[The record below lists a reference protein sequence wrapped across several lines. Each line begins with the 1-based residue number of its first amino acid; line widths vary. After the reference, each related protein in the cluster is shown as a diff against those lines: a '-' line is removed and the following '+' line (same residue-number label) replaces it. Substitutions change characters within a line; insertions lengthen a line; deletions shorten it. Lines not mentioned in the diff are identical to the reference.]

1 MTRAVALWL
10 AQSLLGAA
18 LVLGWFAASRR
29 AKTLGASRAA
39 RWLFPWAALWTA
51 GRVGLLVAEAS
62 ALAGYVACA
71 WLARAS

>member
-10 AQSLLGAA
+10 AQSLLGASLA
-18 LVLGWFAASRR
+18 LGWFAASRQ
-29 AKTLGASRAA
+29 AKGLGATRAA
-39 RWLFPWAALWTA
+39 RWLFPWAALWAA

-62 ALAGYVACA
+62 ALTGYVACA